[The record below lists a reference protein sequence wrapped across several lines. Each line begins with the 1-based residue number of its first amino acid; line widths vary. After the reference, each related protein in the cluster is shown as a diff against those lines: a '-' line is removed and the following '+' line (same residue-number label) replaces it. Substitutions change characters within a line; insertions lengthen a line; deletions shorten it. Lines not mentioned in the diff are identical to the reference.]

1 VAGLRSFAVRAAG
14 GCGQRCVVGDGQK
27 GKPMD
32 KPSVRVVRPDQLS
45 DDTPQTPGL
54 VRRVAFDSRNPD
66 AQVLSAFLSTVL
78 PGAATGAHHH
88 GDQETIL
95 YVVEG
100 AARYRWGERLEHVVE
115 AGPGDFVF
123 IPAHTVHQEINASA
137 DNPTVWVVTR
147 SQPEPIVVNLPELDK
162 FAEPAARDYRHP

>member
-1 VAGLRSFAVRAAG
+1 
-14 GCGQRCVVGDGQK
+14 
-27 GKPMD
+27 
-32 KPSVRVVRPDQLS
+32 
-45 DDTPQTPGL
+45 
-54 VRRVAFDSRNPD
+54 VAFDSSNPD
-66 AQVLSAFLSTVL
+66 AEVLSAFLTTVQ

-100 AARYRWGERLEHVVE
+100 TARYRWGDHLEHAVE

-137 DNPTVWVVTR
+137 DDPTVWVVTR
-147 SQPEPIVVNLPELDK
+147 SDPDPIVVNLPELDK
-162 FAEPAARDYRHP
+162 FAESATREYPHP

>member
-1 VAGLRSFAVRAAG
+1 
-14 GCGQRCVVGDGQK
+14 
-27 GKPMD
+27 MYN
-32 KPSVRVVRPDQLS
+32 PSVRVVRRNQLS
-45 DDTPQTPGL
+45 DDTPQTSGL
-54 VRRVAFDSRNPD
+54 RRHVAFDSRNPD
-66 AQVLSAFLSTVL
+66 AKVLSAFLTTVQ

-100 AARYRWGERLEHVVE
+100 IARYRWGDHLEHSVE

-137 DNPTVWVVTR
+137 DDPTVWVVTR
-147 SQPEPIVVNLPELDK
+147 SDPDPIVVNLPELDK
-162 FAEPAARDYRHP
+162 FAEPAARKYPHP

>member
-1 VAGLRSFAVRAAG
+1 
-14 GCGQRCVVGDGQK
+14 
-27 GKPMD
+27 MHE
-32 KPSVRVVRPDQLS
+32 PSVRVVRQSELS
-45 DDTPQTPGL
+45 DKTPQTSGL
-54 VRRVAFDSRNPD
+54 LRRVAFDSRNPD
-66 AQVLSAFLSTVL
+66 AEVLSAFLTTVL

-100 AARYRWGERLEHVVE
+100 IARYRGGQHREHVVE

-137 DNPTVWVVTR
+137 DKPTVWAVTR
-147 SQPEPIVVNLPELDK
+147 SNPDPIVVNLPELDK
-162 FAEPAARDYRHP
+162 FAEPATREYPHP

>member
-1 VAGLRSFAVRAAG
+1 
-14 GCGQRCVVGDGQK
+14 
-27 GKPMD
+27 MD
-32 KPSVRVVRPDQLS
+32 KSSVRVVRRDQLS
-45 DDTPQTPGL
+45 NDTPQTSGL
-54 VRRVAFDSRNPD
+54 VRHVAFDSRNPD
-66 AQVLSAFLSTVL
+66 AKVLSAFLTTVQ

-95 YVVEG
+95 YVLEG
-100 AARYRWGERLEHVVE
+100 TARYRWGDHLEHIVE

-147 SQPEPIVVNLPELDK
+147 SDPDPIVINLPELDE
-162 FAEPAARDYRHP
+162 FAESAAREYPHP

>member
-1 VAGLRSFAVRAAG
+1 MSE
-14 GCGQRCVVGDGQK
+14 QSEPPTPSSDGRHFEDVI
-27 GKPMD
+27 PVENH
-32 KPSVRVVRPDQLS
+32 SVRVARRDQLTA
-45 DDTPQTPGL
+45 DTAQTSGL
-54 VRRVAFDSRNPD
+54 LRHVAFDSRNPD
-66 AQVLSAFLSTVL
+66 AKVLSAFLTTVQ

-100 AARYRWGERLEHVVE
+100 IARYRWGYHLEHIVE

-137 DNPTVWVVTR
+137 DTPTVWAVTR
-147 SQPEPIVVNLPELDK
+147 SGTDPIVVNLPELDQ
-162 FAEPAARDYRHP
+162 FAEQAAREYPHA

>member
-1 VAGLRSFAVRAAG
+1 ML
-14 GCGQRCVVGDGQK
+14 
-27 GKPMD
+27 D
-32 KPSVRVVRPDQLS
+32 KPAVRVVRRDQLS
-45 DDTPQTPGL
+45 NDTPQTSGL
-54 VRRVAFDSRNPD
+54 SRQVAFDSRNPD
-66 AQVLSAFLSTVL
+66 ATVMSAFLTTVQ

-95 YVVEG
+95 YVLEG
-100 AARYRWGERLEHVVE
+100 TARYRWGDHLEHVAE

-147 SQPEPIVVNLPELDK
+147 SNPDPIVVNLPELDE
-162 FAEPAARDYRHP
+162 FAESATREYPHP